1 MSETNTRVLRPWGWY
16 EDLLEGPEYK
26 LKRLWLN
33 PGQRLSLQ
41 RHQHRSENW
50 TVAEGEGALL
60 CDDTWSEASA
70 GTTLHIPCGAI
81 HRAKAG
87 DQGLLLIEVQHGALL
102 REEDIERLQDD
113 FGRVLH

>member
-1 MSETNTRVLRPWGWY
+1 MRPWGWY

-50 TVAEGEGALL
+50 TVAEGEGTLL
-60 CDDTWSEASA
+60 CGHLERGERRYNPA
-70 GTTLHIPCGAI
+70 HP
-81 HRAKAG
+81 
-87 DQGLLLIEVQHGALL
+87 L
-102 REEDIERLQDD
+102 RSNPSCESW
-113 FGRVLH
+113 

>member
-1 MSETNTRVLRPWGWY
+1 MRPWGWY

-50 TVAEGEGALL
+50 TVAEGEAL
-60 CDDTWSEASA
+60 CFVATQSGRAQVA
-70 GTTLHIPCGAI
+70 LHIPCGAI

-87 DQGLLLIEVQHGALL
+87 DQGLLLVEVLSALL
-102 REEDIERLQDD
+102 REDIERLQGD